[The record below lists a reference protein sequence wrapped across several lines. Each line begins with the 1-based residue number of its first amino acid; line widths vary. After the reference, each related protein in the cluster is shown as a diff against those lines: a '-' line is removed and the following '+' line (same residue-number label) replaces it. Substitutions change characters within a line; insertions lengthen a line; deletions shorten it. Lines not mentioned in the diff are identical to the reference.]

1 MSSYRS
7 TLRQCHVCLSLDSRN
22 SVRVLPLSC
31 RPWQGVARKE
41 LREEGRRE
49 RRERR
54 VSSAGVG
61 VAWRGRSRIEG
72 GSYGVGFV
80 RRPGSYADR
89 LIGIGT
95 YPVSLNC
102 LVKVSKH

>member
-1 MSSYRS
+1 
-7 TLRQCHVCLSLDSRN
+7 VCLSLDSRN

-54 VSSAGVG
+54 ESSAGVG

-72 GSYGVGFV
+72 GSYDAIS
-80 RRPGSYADR
+80 PS
-89 LIGIGT
+89 IPHCST
-95 YPVSLNC
+95 VSPP
-102 LVKVSKH
+102 